1 MTSHMEYD
9 AVVVGAGP
17 NGLAAAIT
25 LGRAGQ
31 RVLVL
36 ERCETIGGGSRTAE
50 LTLPGFLHD
59 VCATVGATAL
69 VSPFMRSLPLEEYGV
84 EWIEPELPVA
94 HPLDDGRAALLY
106 QDLEKTALGL
116 EGDANSYR
124 RIFRPLVKNWEKIMG
139 EILGPLPLPP
149 RHALSLANFGRW
161 AIQPASLF
169 ARRAFKT
176 ELGKAMFAG
185 LAGHSILP
193 LEQLATTAFGL
204 VMAMSAHAVNWPI
217 VRGGSQ
223 RFADALAAIA
233 RSYGCIIETEQE
245 VQSLKDIPPARAVL
259 FDVTPRIFIKI
270 MAEELPSGYRRA
282 LERFRYGPGVCK
294 LDYAL
299 SAPIPW
305 RNPDCAKAGTL
316 HLGGTLEEIEY
327 SEAAVS
333 QGEHPEK
340 PFVLLVQPTSLDPSR
355 APQGKHIVWAY
366 AHVPHGSN
374 ENISTRIEAQ
384 IERFAPGFR
393 EVILARHVYTASQ
406 MEAYN
411 PNYVGGDINSGV
423 QDLAQLFTR
432 PLPRR
437 VPYSTPLKGVYLCS
451 SSTPPGGGIHGM
463 CGYHAAQAALKQVL
477 RQ

>member
-1 MTSHMEYD
+1 MTSHVEYD

-36 ERCETIGGGSRTAE
+36 ERSNTIGGGSRTAE

-59 VCATVGATAL
+59 VCATVGTTAR
-69 VSPFMRSLPLEEYGV
+69 VSPFMRSLPLEEFGV
-84 EWIEPELPVA
+84 QWIEPEIAAA
-94 HPLDDGRAALLY
+94 HPLDDGRAALLC
-106 QDLEKTALGL
+106 QDIEKTALSL
-116 EGDANSYR
+116 EDDANAYR
-124 RIFRPLVKNWEKIMG
+124 RIFKPLVKNWEKIMG

-149 RHALSLANFGRW
+149 RHGLPLANFGRW

-169 ARRAFKT
+169 ARRIFKT
-176 ELGKAMFAG
+176 EPGRAMFAG

-204 VMAMSAHAVNWPI
+204 VMTMGAHAVNWPI
-217 VRGGSQ
+217 VRGGTQ
-223 RFADALAAIA
+223 HFADALGAIA
-233 RSYGCIIETEQE
+233 RSVGCVIETGQE
-245 VQSLKDIPPARAVL
+245 VHTFKDIPPARAVL

-270 MAEELPSGYRRA
+270 MAEQLPSGYRRA

-305 RNPDCAKAGTL
+305 HNPDCAKAGTL

-333 QGEHPEK
+333 QGEYPEK
-340 PFVLLVQPTSLDPSR
+340 PFVILVQPTPLDPSR
-355 APQGKHIVWAY
+355 APQGKHVVWAY

-374 ENISTRIEAQ
+374 EDISARIEAQ

-393 EVILARHVYTASQ
+393 DVILARHVYTASQ

-437 VPYSTPLKGVYLCS
+437 VPYSTALKGVYLCS

-463 CGYHAAQAALKQVL
+463 CGFHAAQAALRQVL
-477 RQ
+477 R